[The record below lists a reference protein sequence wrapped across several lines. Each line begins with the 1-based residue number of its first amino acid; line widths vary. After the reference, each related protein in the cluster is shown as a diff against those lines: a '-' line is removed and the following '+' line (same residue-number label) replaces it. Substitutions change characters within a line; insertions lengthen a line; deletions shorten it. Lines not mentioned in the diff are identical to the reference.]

1 MNYEPIIKAFA
12 DLAGAYC
19 EWAETNDN
27 TTKDEQYRATQFVAK
42 LYLAGL
48 ELPMTEA
55 ITDLDA
61 PTLSR
66 EEYWKIHKRFGTLP
80 FQYYWEVFN
89 PNTEIAEEPVA
100 GDLCEDFT
108 DIYRDLKEGLFYWEK
123 GQQQD
128 AVFCWKF
135 AFGVH
140 WGRHATSALRA
151 LHCFESFTS
160 NEGK

>member
-1 MNYEPIIKAFA
+1 MNYEPIIAAFA
-12 DLAGAYC
+12 DLAVAYC
-19 EWAETNDN
+19 AWAEGNSTPDN
-27 TTKDEQYRATQFVAK
+27 EHYRATQFVAK

-48 ELPMTEA
+48 ELPVTEA
-55 ITDLDA
+55 VSNLDA
-61 PTLSR
+61 PSLSI
-66 EEYWKIHKRFGTLP
+66 EEYKEIHKRFGVLP

-89 PNTEIAEEPVA
+89 PQAEPPEEPVA
-100 GDLCEDFT
+100 GDICEDLA

-123 GQQQD
+123 GQKQD

-140 WGRHATSALRA
+140 WGRHATGALRA

-160 NEGK
+160 NDEK